1 MLLYLFVQ
9 PGSGFLRLDS
19 LVVQTGLVLLGIG
32 LFSHGLHQ
40 VVLHDIVAKAERWV
54 SD

>member
-9 PGSGFLRLDS
+9 PGSGILRLDS
-19 LVVQTGLVLLGIG
+19 LVVQTGLVLLRIG
-32 LFSHGLHQ
+32 LFAYSLHQ
-40 VVLHDIVAKAERWV
+40 VVLHDVVAKAERQI